1 MKAPVYL
8 DHNATT
14 PVRPEAAAAVAGALS
29 MVGNPSSVH
38 AFGRAA
44 RRLLEEA
51 RESVAGLA
59 GAPTAGVIFTS
70 GGTEANNLAL
80 CGCGRPAVVVSAIE
94 HDSVVGAAPSAAVV
108 PIDADGVVNLDHL
121 ATMLV
126 GIGDKAVVS
135 VMLANN
141 ETGVIQPVARVAEIA
156 RRHGALVHC
165 DAVQAAGRV
174 HIDMKALGVHLMTLS
189 AHKIG
194 GPQGVGALLVEDGVR
209 IGPVMR
215 GGGQESRRRAG
226 TENVPGA
233 AGFGAAARAAAVQ
246 SLTGGVPAAWRD
258 RLEAALKRVEPDLKI
273 FGEGAP
279 RLANT
284 SCLAAPGLS
293 GETQVMALD
302 LAGIAVSAGA
312 ACSSGKVGPSR
323 VLAAMGGGD
332 LADAAI
338 RISFGWTSRETDV
351 ERFVAAWST
360 LHARIRGR
368 HTGAAPAR
376 SSERRCP

>member
-1 MKAPVYL
+1 MKPMKPPVYL

-14 PVRPEAAAAVAGALS
+14 PVRPEAAEAVAAALS
-29 MVGNPSSVH
+29 TVGNPSSVH

-51 RESVAGLA
+51 REAVAALA
-59 GAPTAGVIFTS
+59 GAPAAGVVFT
-70 GGTEANNLAL
+70 GCGTEANTLAL
-80 CGCGRPAVVVSAIE
+80 LGCSRPAVVVSAVE
-94 HDSVVGAAPSAAVV
+94 HDSVIGAAPSAAVV
-108 PIDADGVVNLDHL
+108 PVDVDGLVDLDHL

-126 GIGDKAVVS
+126 GIGELAVVS

-165 DAVQAAGRV
+165 DAVQAAGRLPL
-174 HIDMKALGVHLMTLS
+174 DMKSLGVHMMTLS

-194 GPQGVGALLVEDGVR
+194 GPQGIGALLVEEGVS
-209 IGPVMR
+209 IEPLLR
-215 GGGQESRRRAG
+215 GGGQEGRRRAG
-226 TENVPGA
+226 TQNLPGA
-233 AGFGAAARAAAVQ
+233 AGFGAAARVAMAQLAA
-246 SLTGGVPAAWRD
+246 GGVPAAWRD
-258 RLEAALKRVEPDLKI
+258 RLEAALKGVEPDLRI

-284 SCLAAPGLS
+284 SCLAAPGMPS
-293 GETQVMALD
+293 ETQVMALD

-323 VLAAMGGGD
+323 VLTAMGGGE
-332 LADAAI
+332 LANAAI
-338 RISFGWTSRETDV
+338 RVSFGWTSRDADV
-351 ERFVAAWST
+351 DAFVAAWT
-360 LHARIRGR
+360 ALRARIRGR
-368 HTGAAPAR
+368 SGAAV
-376 SSERRCP
+376 S